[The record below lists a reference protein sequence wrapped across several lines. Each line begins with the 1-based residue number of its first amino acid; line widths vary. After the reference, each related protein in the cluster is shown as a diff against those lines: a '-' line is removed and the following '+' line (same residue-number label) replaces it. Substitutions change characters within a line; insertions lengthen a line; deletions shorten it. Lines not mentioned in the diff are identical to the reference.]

1 MFYGE
6 TKMNNVLV
14 AQTIIEVLEQMALD
28 GIVFTAYDVT
38 VGARAATTETVLHDD
53 VRGIVENEFI
63 TSQLASYDR
72 ELCSLN
78 LSGNPEAF
86 VYFPAGKSAS
96 DHVLVDDNA
105 VSQHVSQSVSQPIS
119 QPVTSA
125 PAVTVDLDDDEY
137 KTRSDGRIQIPVKLY
152 TQVTPN
158 AGSYD
163 VLINGSLKCASTN
176 ARDEM
181 RIGLR
186 QFGIK
191 DSKVK
196 VTVDISANTIVIE
209 TI

>member
-1 MFYGE
+1 
-6 TKMNNVLV
+6 MNNTLV

-28 GIVFTAYDVT
+28 GKVFTAYDVT
-38 VGARAATTETVLHDD
+38 VGARSATTETVLHDD
-53 VRGIVENEFI
+53 VRGIVENEFV

-96 DHVLVDDNA
+96 DHVLVDDGYTA
-105 VSQHVSQSVSQPIS
+105 QAASSAPVVSTVSTHSVSVP
-119 QPVTSA
+119 
-125 PAVTVDLDDDEY
+125 VTVDLDDDEY
-137 KTRSDGRIQIPVKLY
+137 KTRKDGRIQIPAKLY
-152 TQVTPN
+152 AQVTPN

-163 VLINGSLKCASTN
+163 ILINGSLKCASTN
-176 ARDEM
+176 ARDEL
-181 RIGLR
+181 RIGLK

-196 VTVDISANTIVIE
+196 VTVDTTANTIVVE
-209 TI
+209 TV